1 MPFDTVI
8 PGGRKISKKSKPVV
22 KSHTTWALLNVI
34 FVSSR
39 IKADIYVCNVN
50 ELSLRLAAP
59 WLVMSLSVRP
69 LSDDM
74 HILGLDKDHN
84 QYVKYAPSNCQKSP
98 PNAIIIFKTFTSY
111 KCIYSWLQGSE
122 KSCWFVS
129 EL

>member
-1 MPFDTVI
+1 M
-8 PGGRKISKKSKPVV
+8 V

-34 FVSSR
+34 FVLPR

-111 KCIYSWLQGSE
+111 NSVFIHGS
-122 KSCWFVS
+122 KDQKNPAGLSQNS
-129 EL
+129 KLAM